1 MKKIVVSSIDWHK
14 EGYEGTDDLPV
25 EVEIGG
31 PDPELLEDI
40 DGEAANLAEYLTQKY
55 GCLVNGF
62 VVEVEGVE
70 P

>member
-1 MKKIVVSSIDWHK
+1 MKRIVVSSIDWNK
-14 EGYEGTDDLPV
+14 EGYEGIDGLPA
-25 EVEIGG
+25 EIEIEY
-31 PDPELLEDI
+31 PSPELLEDI